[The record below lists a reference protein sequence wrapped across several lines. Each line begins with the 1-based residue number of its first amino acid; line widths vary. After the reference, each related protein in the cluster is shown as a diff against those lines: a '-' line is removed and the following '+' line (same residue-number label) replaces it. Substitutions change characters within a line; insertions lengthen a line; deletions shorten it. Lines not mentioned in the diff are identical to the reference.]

1 MLVKNTESLIHFSIY
16 FAQHLAKWFLN
27 CAIIR
32 LAYASPCSSKWF
44 IKILNELTTY
54 CGSINF
60 QKNKIRKI
68 LKTILSLFSR
78 PCVAVLFFGTF
89 ANFPSWRVQY
99 KHMHTHSPPNVF
111 QLFAKPKHLTVF
123 LSHFLFPKM
132 IYVLKRKLFSHI
144 LFATRYRNVHKRK
157 TGQSKKRERDSAKEI
172 GRIYE

>member
-1 MLVKNTESLIHFSIY
+1 MIHKNFERADNILWQHKFSKKQNTKNIKNNSLSVFS
-16 FAQHLAKWFLN
+16 AL
-27 CAIIR
+27 
-32 LAYASPCSSKWF
+32 CSSF
-44 IKILNELTTY
+44 
-54 CGSINF
+54 
-60 QKNKIRKI
+60 
-68 LKTILSLFSR
+68 
-78 PCVAVLFFGTF
+78 FFGTF

-157 TGQSKKRERDSAKEI
+157 TGQSKKRERDIAKEI
-172 GRIYE
+172 GRIYTNRIFVWWICQIYRETYSGCGFSLLFF